1 MKIIDKYIY
10 KALILPSVFGIS
22 IFTFILIINVFIDIM
37 EKLFTNDL
45 PFLLVIDYF
54 IYLVPGVLTQTIPMG
69 AFLGVMLTYG
79 NFSETNELIAIE
91 SAGTSLFRITRP
103 AIVFGIMLTVL
114 GLFMEIEVNPRAL
127 NNINIE
133 KRSLFSSKP
142 SSLTEEKV
150 FLSNSDAGFGFYV
163 DEVDNS
169 KAEASKFVLFQRTKE
184 GEYPTVFF
192 AEKARFEAGYMLL
205 KNVEGFN
212 FDKTGDRKVVA
223 RYEEQYL
230 PMSTFFKQ
238 EDIEKKS
245 RSEMNLRELKE
256 AYRQSIAEGEP
267 YEDSVKYMIKYNERI
282 IGPFAS
288 VLLCWLGVLLAVSNK
303 RSGKGISFGISLIV
317 IFVYIGLVSYAKI
330 VVQKNHIDPNIAMWM
345 PNFILL
351 VLCLVLSIK
360 KSRSR

>member
-1 MKIIDKYIY
+1 MKIIDRYIY

-45 PFLLVIDYF
+45 PLLMVIDYF

-91 SAGTSLFRITRP
+91 SSGTSLFRIARP
-103 AIVFGIMLTVL
+103 AIIFGIILTLL
-114 GLFMEIEVNPRAL
+114 GLFMEIKVNPRAL

-133 KRSLFSSKP
+133 TRKLFSSRP
-142 SSLTEEKV
+142 SSLTEAKV
-150 FLSNSDAGFGFYV
+150 FLSNPEAGFGFYV
-163 DEVDNS
+163 DEVDNE
-169 KAEASKFVLFQRTKE
+169 KAEASKFVLFQRSKS
-184 GEYPTVFF
+184 GRYPTVFL
-192 AEKARFEAGYMLL
+192 ADKAKFEPGHMIL

-212 FDKTGDRKVVA
+212 FDNEGNRKA
-223 RYEEQYL
+223 IAKYEEQYL
-230 PMSTFFKQ
+230 PLSAFFKQ
-238 EDIEKKS
+238 EDVGKKS
-245 RSEMNLRELKE
+245 RSEMNLKELKE
-256 AYRQSIAEGEP
+256 AYKESEENGEP
-267 YEDSVKYMIKYNERI
+267 YGDSVKYLIKYNERI

-317 IFVYIGLVSYAKI
+317 IFAYIGLVSYAKI
-330 VVQKNHIDPNIAMWM
+330 VIQKNNVQPDIAMWT

-351 VLCLVLSIK
+351 VLCILLSIK